1 MLVDSHCHL
10 DRLDL
15 AAHGGSLDAALDAAR
30 ARGVG
35 QFLCIGVSAD
45 NAQAVKALAER
56 YADVHCSVGVHPLD
70 LEPGSAPALD
80 WLLGELAHPRVVA
93 IGETGLD
100 YHYEPEAAELQQEA
114 FRLHLEAARI
124 TAKPV
129 IVHTRE
135 ARADT
140 LALLR
145 EAALPQAG
153 VLHCFTED
161 WEMARSALDLGFY
174 ISLSG
179 IVTFRNADALRE
191 VARQVPA
198 DRLLVETDSPYLA
211 PIPPSRQAE
220 PAGIR
225 ARCRRIP
232 RDVAWRQPGNP
243 GGADYRQFPSAVSVG
258 PLGRRTD
265 KKPGFWGMN
274 PGQDH

>member
-15 AAHGGSLDAALDAAR
+15 TAHQGSLDAALDAAR

-35 QFLCIGVSAD
+35 HFLCIGISAD
-45 NAQAVKALAER
+45 NAQAVKDLSER
-56 YADVHCSVGVHPLD
+56 YSDVDCSVGIHPLD
-70 LEPGSAPALD
+70 LTPDGAPPLD
-80 WLLGELAHPRVVA
+80 WLLKELEHPHVVA

-100 YHYEPEAAELQQEA
+100 YHYEPEAAQVQQDS
-114 FRLHLEAARI
+114 FRLHLEAAKV
-124 TAKPV
+124 TGKPV
-129 IVHTRE
+129 IIHTRA

-145 EAALPQAG
+145 EADLKQAG

-161 WEMARSALDLGFY
+161 WDMAKAALDLGYY

-179 IVTFRNADALRE
+179 IVTFRNADALRD

-211 PIPPSRQAE
+211 PIPYRGKANLPEYVREVAE
-220 PAGIR
+220 FVAMVRGESYEQLAAQTTANFKRLFPL
-225 ARCRRIP
+225 AR
-232 RDVAWRQPGNP
+232 VA
-243 GGADYRQFPSAVSVG
+243 
-258 PLGRRTD
+258 
-265 KKPGFWGMN
+265 
-274 PGQDH
+274 

>member
-1 MLVDSHCHL
+1 VLIDSHCHL

-30 ARGVG
+30 AAGVG
-35 QFLCIGVSAD
+35 HFLCIGVSAD
-45 NAQAVKALAER
+45 NAATVKGLAER
-56 YADVHCSVGVHPLD
+56 YADVDCSVGVHPLD
-70 LEPGSAPALD
+70 LEPGAEPALD
-80 WLLGELAHPRVVA
+80 WLLGELAHPKVVA

-100 YHYEPEAAELQQEA
+100 YHYEPESAALQQA
-114 FRLHLEAARI
+114 SFRLHLEAARI
-124 TAKPV
+124 TGKPV

-161 WEMARSALDLGFY
+161 WEMAKAALDIGFY

-179 IVTFRNADALRE
+179 IVTFRNAEALRE

-211 PIPPSRQAE
+211 PVPHRGKPNLPQYVREVAE
-220 PAGIR
+220 YLAVLRGVSYETLAEQTSSNFKRLFPLAG
-225 ARCRRIP
+225 
-232 RDVAWRQPGNP
+232 VA
-243 GGADYRQFPSAVSVG
+243 
-258 PLGRRTD
+258 
-265 KKPGFWGMN
+265 
-274 PGQDH
+274 

>member
-35 QFLCIGVSAD
+35 HFLCIGVSAD
-45 NAQAVKALAER
+45 NAAAVKDLASR
-56 YADVHCSVGVHPLD
+56 YADVYCSVGVHPLD
-70 LEPGSAPALD
+70 LAPGEAPALD
-80 WLLGELAHPRVVA
+80 WLLGELDHPRVAA

-100 YHYEPEAAELQQEA
+100 YHYEPEAAELQQQA
-114 FRLHLEAARI
+114 FRLHLEAASI
-124 TAKPV
+124 TGKPV

-161 WEMARSALDLGFY
+161 WEMAKAALDIGFY

-179 IVTFRNADALRE
+179 IVTFRNAEALRD

-211 PIPPSRQAE
+211 PIPHRGKPNLPQYVREVAE
-220 PAGIR
+220 FLAQLRGVEFERFAEQTTENFQRLFPLARLAG
-225 ARCRRIP
+225 
-232 RDVAWRQPGNP
+232 
-243 GGADYRQFPSAVSVG
+243 
-258 PLGRRTD
+258 
-265 KKPGFWGMN
+265 
-274 PGQDH
+274 

>member
-15 AAHGGSLDAALDAAR
+15 AIHEGSLDAALDAAR
-30 ARGVG
+30 ARGV
-35 QFLCIGVSAD
+35 QHFLCIGVSAA
-45 NAQAVKALAER
+45 NAAAVKNLAEQ
-56 YADVHCSVGVHPLD
+56 YTDVDCSVGVHPLD
-70 LEPGSAPALD
+70 LEPGAAPVLD
-80 WLLGELAHPRVVA
+80 WLLDELNHPHVVA

-100 YHYEPEAAELQQEA
+100 YHYEPEAAELQQQS
-114 FRLHLEAARI
+114 FRLHLDAARI
-124 TAKPV
+124 TGKPV

-161 WEMARSALDLGFY
+161 WDMAKAALDLGFY

-191 VARQVPA
+191 VARKVPA

-211 PIPPSRQAE
+211 PIPYRGKANLPQYVREVAE
-220 PAGIR
+220 FLALVRGERFEDLAAQTTANFKRLFPL
-225 ARCRRIP
+225 AR
-232 RDVAWRQPGNP
+232 VA
-243 GGADYRQFPSAVSVG
+243 
-258 PLGRRTD
+258 
-265 KKPGFWGMN
+265 
-274 PGQDH
+274 

>member
-1 MLVDSHCHL
+1 VLIDSHCHL

-30 ARGVG
+30 AAGVG
-35 QFLCIGVSAD
+35 HFLCIGVSAD
-45 NAQAVKALAER
+45 NAATVKNLAER
-56 YADVHCSVGVHPLD
+56 YPDVDCSVGVHPLD
-70 LEPGSAPALD
+70 LEPGAEPALD
-80 WLLGELAHPRVVA
+80 WLLGELAHPKVVA

-100 YHYEPEAAELQQEA
+100 YHYEPESAALQQA
-114 FRLHLEAARI
+114 SFRLHLDAARI
-124 TAKPV
+124 TGKPV

-161 WEMARSALDLGFY
+161 WEMAKAALDIGFY

-179 IVTFRNADALRE
+179 IVTFRNAEALRE
-191 VARQVPA
+191 VARQVPV

-211 PIPPSRQAE
+211 PVPHRGKPNLPQYVREVAE
-220 PAGIR
+220 YLAVLRGVSYETLAEQTSSNFKR
-225 ARCRRIP
+225 L
-232 RDVAWRQPGNP
+232 
-243 GGADYRQFPSAVSVG
+243 FPLASLA
-258 PLGRRTD
+258 
-265 KKPGFWGMN
+265 
-274 PGQDH
+274 

>member
-1 MLVDSHCHL
+1 MLIDSHCHL

-30 ARGVG
+30 AVGVG
-35 QFLCIGVSAD
+35 HFLCIGVSAD
-45 NAQAVKALAER
+45 NAATVKGLAER
-56 YADVHCSVGVHPLD
+56 YGDVDCSVGVHPLD
-70 LEPGSAPALD
+70 LEPGAEPALD
-80 WLLGELAHPRVVA
+80 WLLGELAHPKVVA

-100 YHYEPEAAELQQEA
+100 YHYEPESAALQQA
-114 FRLHLEAARI
+114 SFRLHLEAARI
-124 TAKPV
+124 TGKPV

-161 WEMARSALDLGFY
+161 WEMAKAALDIGFY

-179 IVTFRNADALRE
+179 IVTFRNAEALRE
-191 VARQVPA
+191 VARQVPV

-211 PIPPSRQAE
+211 PVPHRGKPNLPQYVREVAE
-220 PAGIR
+220 YLAVLRGVSYEVLAEQTSNNFKRLFPLAG
-225 ARCRRIP
+225 
-232 RDVAWRQPGNP
+232 VAD
-243 GGADYRQFPSAVSVG
+243 A
-258 PLGRRTD
+258 
-265 KKPGFWGMN
+265 
-274 PGQDH
+274 

>member
-15 AAHGGSLDAALDAAR
+15 ASHDGSLDAALEAAR
-30 ARGVG
+30 ARGVEH
-35 QFLCIGVSAD
+35 FLCIGVSAD
-45 NAQAVKALAER
+45 NAAAVKQLAER
-56 YADVHCSVGVHPLD
+56 YGDVDCSVGIHPLD
-70 LEPGSAPALD
+70 LQPDAQPALD
-80 WLLGELAHPRVVA
+80 WLLEELSHPYAVA

-100 YHYEPEAAELQQEA
+100 YHYEPQAAQAQQA
-114 FRLHLEAARI
+114 SFRLHLEAARI
-124 TAKPV
+124 TGKPV

-161 WEMARSALDLGFY
+161 WDTARAALDIGFY

-191 VARQVPA
+191 VALKVPA

-211 PIPPSRQAE
+211 PVPHRGKPNLPQYVREVAEFLAELRQERFEDFAAQTTANFKRLF
-220 PAGIR
+220 PA
-225 ARCRRIP
+225 ARL
-232 RDVAWRQPGNP
+232 AG
-243 GGADYRQFPSAVSVG
+243 
-258 PLGRRTD
+258 
-265 KKPGFWGMN
+265 
-274 PGQDH
+274 

>member
-15 AAHGGSLDAALDAAR
+15 TAHQGSLDAALDAAR

-35 QFLCIGVSAD
+35 HFLCIGVSAD
-45 NAQAVKALAER
+45 NAQAVKDLSER
-56 YADVHCSVGVHPLD
+56 YSDVDCSVGIHPLD
-70 LEPGSAPALD
+70 LTPDGAPALD
-80 WLLGELAHPRVVA
+80 WLLKELEHPHVVA

-100 YHYEPEAAELQQEA
+100 YHYEPEAAQVQQDS
-114 FRLHLEAARI
+114 FRLHLEAAKV
-124 TAKPV
+124 TGKPV
-129 IVHTRE
+129 VIHTRA

-145 EAALPQAG
+145 EADLPQAG

-161 WEMARSALDLGFY
+161 WDMARAALDLGYY

-179 IVTFRNADALRE
+179 IVTFRNADALRD

-211 PIPPSRQAE
+211 PIPYRGKANLPQYVREVAE
-220 PAGIR
+220 FVAMVRGEGYEQLAEQTTANFKRLFPL
-225 ARCRRIP
+225 AR
-232 RDVAWRQPGNP
+232 
-243 GGADYRQFPSAVSVG
+243 VS
-258 PLGRRTD
+258 
-265 KKPGFWGMN
+265 
-274 PGQDH
+274 

>member
-1 MLVDSHCHL
+1 MIDSHCHL

-30 ARGVG
+30 AAGVG
-35 QFLCIGVSAD
+35 HFLCIGVSAD
-45 NAQAVKALAER
+45 NAATVKGLAER
-56 YADVHCSVGVHPLD
+56 YADVDCSVGVHPLD
-70 LEPGSAPALD
+70 LEPGTEPALD
-80 WLLGELAHPRVVA
+80 WLLGELAHPKVVA

-100 YHYEPEAAELQQEA
+100 YHYEPESAALQQA
-114 FRLHLEAARI
+114 SFRLHLEAARI
-124 TAKPV
+124 TGKPV

-140 LALLR
+140 LTLLR

-161 WEMARSALDLGFY
+161 WEMAKAALDIGFY

-179 IVTFRNADALRE
+179 IVTFRNAEALRD

-211 PIPPSRQAE
+211 PVPHRGKPNLPQYVREVAE
-220 PAGIR
+220 YLAVLRGVSYESLAEQTSSNFKRLFPLAG
-225 ARCRRIP
+225 
-232 RDVAWRQPGNP
+232 VA
-243 GGADYRQFPSAVSVG
+243 
-258 PLGRRTD
+258 
-265 KKPGFWGMN
+265 
-274 PGQDH
+274 

>member
-1 MLVDSHCHL
+1 MLIDSHCHL

-15 AAHGGSLDAALDAAR
+15 SAHGGSLDAALAAAR
-30 ARGVG
+30 GRGVG
-35 QFLCIGVSAD
+35 HFLCIGISAD
-45 NAQAVKALAER
+45 NAAAVKALSER
-56 YADVHCSVGVHPLD
+56 YADVDCTVGVHPLD
-70 LEPGSAPALD
+70 LQPGVAPALD
-80 WLLGELAHPRVVA
+80 WLLAELNHPHVVA

-100 YHYEPEAAELQQEA
+100 YHYEPEAAELQRQA
-114 FRLHLEAARI
+114 FRLHLQATRL
-124 TAKPV
+124 TGKLV

-161 WEMARSALDLGFY
+161 WPMAKAALDLGFY

-198 DRLLVETDSPYLA
+198 DRLLIETDAPYLA
-211 PIPPSRQAE
+211 PIPHRGKPNLPE
-220 PAGIR
+220 YV
-225 ARCRRIP
+225 
-232 RDVAWRQPGNP
+232 RDVAEFLAPLRGVDVDTLAEQTTQNFQ
-243 GGADYRQFPSAVSVG
+243 RLFPLARVN
-258 PLGRRTD
+258 RR
-265 KKPGFWGMN
+265 
-274 PGQDH
+274 

>member
-1 MLVDSHCHL
+1 MLIDSHCHL

-30 ARGVG
+30 AAGVG
-35 QFLCIGVSAD
+35 HFLCIGVSAD
-45 NAQAVKALAER
+45 NAATVKGLAER
-56 YADVHCSVGVHPLD
+56 YADVDCSVGVHPLD
-70 LEPGSAPALD
+70 LEPGAEPALD
-80 WLLGELAHPRVVA
+80 WLLGELAHPKVVA

-100 YHYEPEAAELQQEA
+100 YHYEPESAALQQA
-114 FRLHLEAARI
+114 SFRLHLEAARI
-124 TAKPV
+124 TGKPV

-161 WEMARSALDLGFY
+161 WEMAKAALDIGFY

-179 IVTFRNADALRE
+179 IVTFRNAEALRE

-211 PIPPSRQAE
+211 PVPHRGKPNLPQYVREVAE
-220 PAGIR
+220 YLAVLRGVSYESLAEQTSSNFKRLFPLAG
-225 ARCRRIP
+225 
-232 RDVAWRQPGNP
+232 VA
-243 GGADYRQFPSAVSVG
+243 
-258 PLGRRTD
+258 
-265 KKPGFWGMN
+265 
-274 PGQDH
+274 